1 MKGFLSPDHTTPA
14 GNSIWP
20 NYSKRRLFL
29 FITLGFF
36 TLCFIINFLI
46 QQIKG
51 SFKTDRAMPVVVS
64 TVINK
69 DISVYLSSLGNVI
82 PTRTITIKTQVN
94 GLLMKVLYK
103 EGQFVKKGQKI
114 IEIDKRPLLAQFT
127 QYQGQLKRDQALL
140 ANAII
145 DLERYTKLWKQ
156 KSISQQTFNTQQSL
170 VKQYEGTIEV
180 DQGLID
186 STLIKLN
193 YCDIISPVNGRV
205 GLRLVDPGNVVQ
217 TTDPTGLLVITTTD
231 PITVIF
237 SIPEDSVPR
246 VLPQVLAKKSI
257 PVKLYD
263 RQQHTLL
270 ATGNL
275 LTIDNQI
282 DPTTGM
288 VKLRALFDNKNN
300 RLFSNQFVNTKL
312 LVQKLSDALIV
323 PTAAIQHGRDGDF
336 VFLLQ
341 KDSTVTSVS
350 VITGVSQGE
359 NTVVLKGLSKGQQ
372 VVVEGADQLSNGVK
386 VALPILPSPLN

>member
-1 MKGFLSPDHTTPA
+1 MKGFLSPDHTTSA
-14 GNSIWP
+14 GKSIWP
-20 NYSKRRLFL
+20 NYSKRRLL
-29 FITLGFF
+29 LYITAGFF
-36 TLCFIINFLI
+36 TSCFIINVLI

-51 SFKTDRAMPVVVS
+51 SSQADIAIPVVVS

-69 DISVYLSSLGNVI
+69 DVSVYLSSLGNVV

-103 EGQFVKKGQKI
+103 EGQFVKKGQKV
-114 IEIDKRPLLAQFT
+114 IEIDKRPLLAQLT

-140 ANAII
+140 ANALV
-145 DLERYTKLWKQ
+145 DLERYATLWKK

-170 VKQYEGTIEV
+170 VKQYQGTIEV

-186 STLIKLN
+186 STLIKLV

-237 SIPEDSVPR
+237 SIPEDSVPSI
-246 VLPQVLAKKSI
+246 LPQVLAKNSI
-257 PVKLYD
+257 PVKIYD
-263 RQQHTLL
+263 RQQQALL
-270 ATGNL
+270 ATGKL

-288 VKLRALFDNKNN
+288 VKLRAIFDNKHN
-300 RLFSNQFVNTKL
+300 RLFSNQFVNTKM
-312 LVQKLSDALIV
+312 LVKKLPNALIV

-341 KDSTVTSVS
+341 NDSTVRTAP
-350 VITGVSQGE
+350 VITGISKGE
-359 NTVVLKGLSKGQQ
+359 NTVILKGLSKGQQ
-372 VVVEGADQLSNGVK
+372 VVVEGADKLSSGVK
-386 VALPILPSPLN
+386 VSLLTMPSPMS